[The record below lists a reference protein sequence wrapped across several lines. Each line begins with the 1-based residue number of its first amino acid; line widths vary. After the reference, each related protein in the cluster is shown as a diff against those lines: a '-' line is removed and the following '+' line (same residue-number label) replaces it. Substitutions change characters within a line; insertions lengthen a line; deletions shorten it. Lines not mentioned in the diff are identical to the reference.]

1 MGIPLRVLLVEDSE
15 DDALLVVRELRRAG
29 YDPIYERVDS
39 APATEAVLDCH
50 TWDLVLGDYNMPHY
64 SGTAA
69 LQRLREHGLGR
80 VSSVTLAKAL
90 PGTAT

>member
-1 MGIPLRVLLVEDSE
+1 M
-15 DDALLVVRELRRAG
+15 
-29 YDPIYERVDS
+29 
-39 APATEAVLDCH
+39 EAVLDCH